1 MKQNLLTDI
10 ELDVQELKC
19 LVDTV
24 SKENDQRLREVAKRS
39 IVQMKIH
46 LDVLYRELDFSI
58 PLSKEKIA
66 QPAVVLSDTLLTDFS
81 HSISL
86 NDSFRFT
93 RELFGGNGD
102 KLSEAIK
109 KIDGLHSFDEAMA
122 YIKSV
127 VQLNEDNEAA
137 ADFIELLKRRFI

>member
-1 MKQNLLTDI
+1 MKQSLLADI

-24 SKENDQRLREVAKRS
+24 SKEQRLSEVAKRS
-39 IVQMKIH
+39 IVQMKMH
-46 LDVLYRELDFSI
+46 LDTLYRELDSLTFM
-58 PLSKEKIA
+58 PKEKIA
-66 QPAVVLSDTLLTDFS
+66 QPMVVLSDTLLTDFS

-102 KLSEAIK
+102 K
-109 KIDGLHSFDEAMA
+109 
-122 YIKSV
+122 
-127 VQLNEDNEAA
+127 
-137 ADFIELLKRRFI
+137 